1 MNDPVKMLSR
11 QQTEDLLKLLHDRF
25 HHYMI
30 RHKDLEWKQIENRL
44 IQNPDNLWSL
54 NEMEN
59 SGGEPDVIHFYKDSD
74 EYLFADCSAETP
86 LGRRNVCYD
95 REALNSRKT
104 FKPEN
109 SAQDMAKNMGIK
121 MMTES
126 QYYDLQ
132 QVGEFDLKTS
142 SWLETPQ
149 SVRMLGGALFGDRR
163 FGRVFIYHNGASSY
177 YAVRGFRGTLK
188 V

>member
-1 MNDPVKMLSR
+1 MNDSAKKLST
-11 QQTEDLLKLLHDRF
+11 QQTENLIKLLQDRF

-30 RHKDLEWKQIENRL
+30 RHNDLEWKQIENRL
-44 IQNPDNLWSL
+44 IQNPDKLWSL
-54 NEMEN
+54 NEMEK
-59 SGGEPDVIHFYKDSD
+59 SGGEPDVIHFYKASD
-74 EYLFADCSAETP
+74 EYLVADCSAETP
-86 LGRRNVCYD
+86 SGRRNVCYD

-109 SAQDMAKNMGIK
+109 SAQDMAKNMGIE

-132 QVGEFDLKTS
+132 RLGEFDLKTS

-177 YAVRGFRGTLK
+177 YAVRGFRGTLR